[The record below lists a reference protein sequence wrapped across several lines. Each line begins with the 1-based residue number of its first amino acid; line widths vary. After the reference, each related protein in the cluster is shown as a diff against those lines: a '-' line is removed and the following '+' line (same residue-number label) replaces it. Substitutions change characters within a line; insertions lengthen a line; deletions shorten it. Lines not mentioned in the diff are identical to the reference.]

1 MGRMGRGRG
10 INPLPIPEA
19 NNLTI
24 YRKGDKKMKNY
35 ENCAVEIVSVLAI
48 PAIYQYSDAD
58 YSYWLSID
66 GKTLYCLINN

>member
-1 MGRMGRGRG
+1 
-10 INPLPIPEA
+10 
-19 NNLTI
+19 
-24 YRKGDKKMKNY
+24 MKNY
-35 ENCAVEIVSVLAI
+35 ENCAVEIVSVLTI